1 MAIQGMH
8 QVQKQAQ
15 TLALAPQLRQSF
27 KVLQAPAMDL
37 RHEILSEIE
46 INPLLEELPS
56 EGPSIEERLQ
66 EEDSGS
72 EEQGGELD
80 FDDQDFEIFKQ
91 LDIDWREHFADEQP
105 NGGYTSE
112 DAERRQ
118 YLFDSVTTETS
129 LQEHLMQQ
137 AGLSDLDE
145 TEMRAMAVLVGSLNV
160 DGFLEESISDL
171 ALREDLPLP
180 SVQRAHEVLRG
191 FDPPGIG
198 ARDRADCLLLQLEAR
213 GEGDSIAAR
222 IIREHFPLLLRR
234 RIPELARKMKVD
246 SDTIQ
251 QAMAVISRL
260 DPSPGRKFAE
270 DANRVVVPDVTVF
283 KDGGEWRVVMN
294 NDYIPRL
301 RISSY
306 YKDLI
311 GKGAL
316 GKKEKAYILEKMRA
330 GRFLISSI
338 EQRQQTIERITRI
351 LLRFQA
357 DFFEHGVS
365 KLRPLTMSKVAAE
378 LGVHETTVS
387 RAVAN
392 KYVETPFGVFELKYF
407 FTAGFKSASG
417 EEVSNRSI
425 KDRMAQMIEEEDSSK
440 PLSDQEIM
448 RRLNEGGVK
457 VARRTVAK
465 YREEM
470 GILPTNLRRKY

>member
-1 MAIQGMH
+1 MAIQGMQ
-8 QVQKQAQ
+8 QVQKQSQ
-15 TLALAPQLRQSF
+15 TLALAPQLRQSL

-56 EGPSIEERLQ
+56 DGPSLEERMQ
-66 EEDSGS
+66 EDDSGS
-72 EEQGGELD
+72 DEKDGELD

-91 LDIDWREHFADEQP
+91 LDIDWKEHFADEQAS
-105 NGGYTSE
+105 GSYTSE

-118 YLFDSVTTETS
+118 HFFDSVTTETS

-145 TEMRAMAVLVGSLNV
+145 TEMRAMAVLVGSLSV
-160 DGFLEESISDL
+160 DGFLEESVPDL

-180 SVQRAHEVLRG
+180 SVQRAYETLRS
-191 FDPPGIG
+191 FDPAGIG

-213 GEGDSIAAR
+213 GEGSSIAAR

-234 RIPELARKMKVD
+234 RIPEMARKMRVD

-251 QAMAVISRL
+251 HALTLISRL

-283 KDGGEWRVVMN
+283 KDEGEWKVVLN
-294 NDYIPRL
+294 SDYIPRL
-301 RISSY
+301 RISPY
-306 YKDLI
+306 YKDMI

-338 EQRQQTIERITRI
+338 EQRQQTIERITWI

-365 KLRPLTMSKVAAE
+365 KLRPLTMSKVATE

-392 KYVETPFGVFELKYF
+392 KYMETPFGVFELKYF

-425 KDRMAQMIEEEDSSK
+425 KDRMAQMIEEEDPAK

-448 RRLNEGGVK
+448 RRLNESGIK

-470 GILPTNLRRKY
+470 GILPTNLRRRY